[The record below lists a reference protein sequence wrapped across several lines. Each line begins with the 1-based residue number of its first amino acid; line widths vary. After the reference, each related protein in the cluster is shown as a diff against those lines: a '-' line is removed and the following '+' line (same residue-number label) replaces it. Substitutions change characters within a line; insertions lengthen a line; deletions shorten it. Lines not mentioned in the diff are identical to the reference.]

1 VVAGETG
8 NGVAPRVSESHP
20 DRRAAAWG
28 TATCV
33 LALMVLILIGWNW
46 THWPEVLLVVVPAL
60 AGWWLRRR
68 SLLVS
73 LYLAQVSLY
82 FGLFPLFSDEPR
94 SPLLVPIVLL
104 WTLGVVVGALVGG
117 ADTRQQHQTRL
128 ESPGWWHFILVMA
141 LMASQVMLI
150 ASGQLGLGAQITTG
164 LSTPTGL
171 FGTLATI
178 TPFLT
183 VMLVISALG
192 ARRRVSTALLLAIVE
207 AVILPLSGFRGA
219 TPTFLI
225 MVLVSAALTLPKD
238 SPWRRPERVAAVCI
252 ILALLGIAAFRLGSE
267 ARNSTAI
274 QLGQSS
280 AGKWL
285 VGPAQALPMI
295 AERLDHATYLDS
307 AITMRD
313 DATVAD
319 AVSWK
324 LQLQGFVPRFVWPT
338 KPTVDYGQ
346 RVSVAVYGIRDGNN
360 SATITAIGD
369 TLINFKV
376 PGLVFGSIL
385 VGLMLGLGER
395 WVRAGSRPLT
405 LAVSIAL
412 ISFILSQEAA
422 PIRIAVGLV
431 QDLLVATVLW
441 YTCQAL
447 ARLAGYGG
455 TAANRPAEAGTV
467 A

>member
-1 VVAGETG
+1 
-8 NGVAPRVSESHP
+8 
-20 DRRAAAWG
+20 
-28 TATCV
+28 
-33 LALMVLILIGWNW
+33 
-46 THWPEVLLVVVPAL
+46 
-60 AGWWLRRR
+60 
-68 SLLVS
+68 
-73 LYLAQVSLY
+73 VSLY
-82 FGLFPLFSDEPR
+82 FGLIRLFSDESR

-104 WTLGVVVGALVGG
+104 WALGVVVGTLVAG
-117 ADTRQQHQTRL
+117 ADARQQHETRPAP
-128 ESPGWWHFILVMA
+128 PGWWHFILVMA
-141 LMASQVMLI
+141 VMTIQVMLI
-150 ASGQLGLGAQITTG
+150 ASGQLGLSAQITTE

-171 FGTLATI
+171 FGTLATS

-192 ARRRVSTALLLAIVE
+192 AQRRVPAALLLAIVE

-225 MVLVSAALTLPKD
+225 TVVVSAALTLPRD
-238 SPWRRPERVAAVCI
+238 SPWRRPQRVAAVCT
-252 ILALLGIAAFRLGSE
+252 ILAFLGIGGFTLGAQ
-267 ARNSTAI
+267 ARNTTAI

-280 AGKWL
+280 AGTWV
-285 VGPAQALPMI
+285 VGPADALPMI
-295 AERLDHATYLDS
+295 AERLDQSAYLDS
-307 AITMRD
+307 AINMRD
-313 DATVAD
+313 DGAVAD

-324 LQLQGFVPRFVWPT
+324 LQLQGFVPRFLWPT

-346 RVSVAVYGIRDGNN
+346 RVSVAVYGVRDGNN

-412 ISFILSQEAA
+412 TSFILSQEVA

-431 QDLLVATVLW
+431 RDILVATVLW

-447 ARLAGYGG
+447 SRMGGYRV
-455 TAANRPAEAGTV
+455 TAARRPAEAGTV